1 MSAKKTGGHGA
12 SLKAKNSAMAAR
24 MKADG
29 VERAT
34 MKCPLCNRMVGIKT
48 FGSHILGCR
57 R

>member
-12 SLKAKNSAMAAR
+12 STKAKNAAMAAR

-34 MKCPLCNRMVGIKT
+34 MKCPLCNRMVGIKS
-48 FGSHILGCR
+48 FERHVLGCR
-57 R
+57 